1 MKELVF
7 YALVDYI
14 AYIPLV
20 FFPFRKKL
28 RYSRILSYSAL
39 ILISAGFLVLGIGLV
54 NGFPAWLV
62 PVVSVTAAVAV
73 MYWGLDVQ
81 PAKWIT
87 VLLMEYCNASFI
99 AVSAKSLEM
108 FFFPERIHTL
118 YGWTH
123 SVFILIGVILLTL
136 FDYFVTWKRLNPI
149 IEDPTES
156 KAWNYIWITP
166 FSFFIVWFIYTYSSN
181 SYIHAVP
188 EEPIILLMLV
198 FFEIGSMIT
207 YFILLQLLYYES
219 EKSRLEYQE
228 ILNQSQ
234 YKNLSARID
243 EARKSRHDVRH
254 HFLVLDT
261 LAKEGDLQ
269 GIRDYMSQF
278 SEKQASENVLVYCE
292 HFATNALLSYYSE
305 QAMGEGTEFSAK
317 CNLPSEI
324 GVSDKDLTIIFSNL
338 LENAINA
345 CRKIEEGNKV
355 IRVVVR
361 YEDAGLTMI
370 IKNSSIAAPQMD
382 KNGKYLS
389 TSHSGYGVGIES
401 VQTIVNKYNGVM
413 KIDFDGNVVSVS
425 IMLMI

>member
-20 FFPFRKKL
+20 FFPFRKRLKH
-28 RYSRILSYSAL
+28 SRILSYSAM
-39 ILISAGFLVLGIGLV
+39 ILISVGFLVMGVGLA

-62 PVVSVTAAVAV
+62 PVVSTAAAV
-73 MYWGLDVQ
+73 GVMNWGLDVH
-81 PAKWIT
+81 PGKCAT

-99 AVSAKSLEM
+99 AVTAKNLEM
-108 FFFPERIHTL
+108 FFFPDRIHTL

-123 SVFILIGVILLTL
+123 SILILIGVLILTV
-136 FDYFVTWKRLNPI
+136 FDYFVTWKILSPI
-149 IEDPTES
+149 IEDPSES
-156 KAWNYIWITP
+156 KVWNYIWVTP
-166 FSFFIVWFIYTYSSN
+166 LSFFIVWFIYTYSSH
-181 SYIHAVP
+181 SYLYAEP
-188 EEPIILLMLV
+188 ENPIILTMLV
-198 FFEIGSMIT
+198 FLEIGSMIT

-228 ILNQSQ
+228 VLNQSQ

-261 LAKEGDLQ
+261 FAKEGYLQ
-269 GIRDYMSQF
+269 GIRDYMDQF

-292 HFATNALLSYYSE
+292 HFATNTLLSYYSE
-305 QAMGEGTEFSAK
+305 QAKDEGVDFSVK

-324 GVSDKDLTIIFSNL
+324 GISNKDLTIVFSNL
-338 LENAINA
+338 LENAIQA
-345 CRKIEEGNKV
+345 CRKIEAGNKTV
-355 IRVVVR
+355 RTVVR
-361 YEDAGLTMI
+361 YEDAGLTLI
-370 IKNSSIAAPQMD
+370 VKNTSIAAPQVD
-382 KNGKYLS
+382 KNGRYLS

-413 KIDFDGNVVSVS
+413 KIDFDGEIVTVS